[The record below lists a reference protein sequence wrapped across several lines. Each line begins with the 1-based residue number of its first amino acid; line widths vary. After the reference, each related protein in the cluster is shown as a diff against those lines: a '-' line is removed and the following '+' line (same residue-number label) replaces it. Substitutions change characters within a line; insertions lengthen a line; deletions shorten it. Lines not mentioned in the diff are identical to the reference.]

1 MLVVGL
7 ILLAV
12 AIAAAVVLIVQNR
25 DVTIDVH
32 ALGHTQSVH
41 PYWIVVAGLAIAL
54 VGSLGLAMMRS
65 GAARARRLRR
75 ERAELLAENERLSRD
90 LADPAESPFFADDSA
105 ADDVDPA
112 GPNGRAPWRTSP
124 GSGRTR
130 A

>member
-54 VGSLGLAMMRS
+54 VMTLH
-65 GAARARRLRR
+65 ARQVDRRR
-75 ERAELLAENERLSRD
+75 ERRHLR
-90 LADPAESPFFADDSA
+90 
-105 ADDVDPA
+105 
-112 GPNGRAPWRTSP
+112 
-124 GSGRTR
+124 
-130 A
+130 